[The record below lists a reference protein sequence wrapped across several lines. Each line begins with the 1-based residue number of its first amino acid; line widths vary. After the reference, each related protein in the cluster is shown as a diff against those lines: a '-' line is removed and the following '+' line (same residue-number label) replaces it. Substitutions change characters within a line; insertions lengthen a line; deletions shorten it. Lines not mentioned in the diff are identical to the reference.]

1 MIKEELTEAHAKAYK
16 KYEKED
22 GSVQAARVA
31 EGNIFLEVQL
41 SSKIIM
47 VRTIISDEMLYE
59 DQKAAFG
66 EMKETLDEIKDLK
79 IYIDQIRK
87 K

>member
-1 MIKEELTEAHAKAYK
+1 
-16 KYEKED
+16 
-22 GSVQAARVA
+22 
-31 EGNIFLEVQL
+31 
-41 SSKIIM
+41 M

-66 EMKETLDEIKDLK
+66 EMKETLDEIKDIK